1 MLDQIIVTTA
11 QMRSIEELM
20 FRAGMP
26 VAALMEKVAGQIVDR
41 IEALYPVADYAKVG
55 ILVGP
60 GHNGGDAL
68 VVARELWHRDRQVR
82 IFLPLPDKLKPLTR
96 EHCQYAHNL
105 GIPILPLDKLDQLKT
120 CDLIVDGLFGFG
132 LEREI
137 TEPIATAINTINTWQ
152 VPILSID
159 LPSGLNTDHGKI
171 MGTAIKASH
180 TLCLGLWK
188 RGLFTESAL
197 VNLGELERV
206 DFDIPTAFVVKVL
219 GKDHNLWRINCT
231 QALDWLPRCRPLNSH
246 KYQTGHLLLIAG
258 SQHYPGAAI
267 LAALGARASGVGM
280 LTILVPESLRQFV
293 LAQVPEALVI
303 GCPETET
310 GAIAELP
317 FQDVSKYSVIACGP
331 GLTVDAQNAV
341 EQVIGK
347 ECPLV
352 LDADG
357 LNLLVL
363 IGVNKFKR
371 IRPRPTIITPHWG
384 EFGRLFPHLKNQ
396 QDRLAALREAIDIT
410 GAIVLLK
417 GARTAIGFNTGNPVS
432 AQSIA
437 DGEKQNAQI
446 WINPE
451 STPALARG
459 GSGDV
464 LTGLIG
470 GLWAQGMQGN
480 QAAIAATIWHS
491 QAAIQLAKQHTQMSV
506 EPSKLAN
513 QLGSVLAGL
522 AQE

>member
-1 MLDQIIVTTA
+1 MLDQVIVTAA

-26 VAALMEKVAGQIVDR
+26 VPALMEKVAGRIADR
-41 IEALYPVADYAKVG
+41 LEALYLVTEYPKVG
-55 ILVGP
+55 VLVGP

-68 VVARELWHRDRQVR
+68 VVARELWHRDRQVK
-82 IFLPLPDKLKPLTR
+82 ILLPLPDKLKPLTR
-96 EHCQYAHNL
+96 DHCQYAHRL
-105 GIPILPLDKLDQLKT
+105 GMPILDPGKLEQLKT

-132 LEREI
+132 LERELTDTLASI
-137 TEPIATAINTINTWQ
+137 VNTINSWQ
-152 VPILSID
+152 IPVLSID
-159 LPSGLNTDHGKI
+159 VPSGLNSDNGAI
-171 MGTAIKASH
+171 LGTGIKASH

-197 VNLGELERV
+197 SYLGELERI
-206 DFDIPTAFVVKVL
+206 DFDIPTVFVAKVL
-219 GKDHNLWRINCT
+219 GSDHPLWRIDRN
-231 QALDWLPRCRPLNSH
+231 QALDWLPRDRPPASH
-246 KYQTGHLLLIAG
+246 KYQMGHLLLIAG

-280 LTILVPESLRQFV
+280 LTMLVPESLRQFV
-293 LAQVPEALVI
+293 LAQVPEALVV

-317 FQDVSKYSVIACGP
+317 FQDVSKYSAIACGP
-331 GLTVDAQNAV
+331 GLSGDAQNVV

-371 IRPRPTIITPHWG
+371 IRPSATIITPHWG
-384 EFGRLFPHLKNQ
+384 EFGRLFPHLKDER
-396 QDRLAALREAIDIT
+396 DRLNALQEAISVT

-417 GARTAIGFNTGNPVS
+417 GARTAIGFNTNN
-432 AQSIA
+432 SIQA
-437 DGEKQNAQI
+437 HEIATTEKVNYQI
-446 WINPE
+446 CINPE
-451 STPALARG
+451 SSPALARG

-480 QAAIAATIWHS
+480 QAAIAATVWHS
-491 QAAIQLAKQHTQMSV
+491 QAAIELAKQHTQMSV

-513 QLGSVLAGL
+513 RLGSVLAGL
-522 AQE
+522 VQE